1 MSYQLCNNLLIIISL
16 CVGILLGLCSTL
28 NIRTV
33 YFCINKPISQGLFEW
48 ALSSPPKPHAFVS
61 LPLQSNIF
69 NPNPYFKYLKDL
81 FFKIVINIIKY
92 VVFIFPFVIIFRTTY
107 HCWYY
112 DVWTLAFFTEQLVS
126 NIPFI
131 GESLIN
137 SLWGNKYPLTFDD
150 LENHK
155 YIIENLFT
163 GGLGGSLGRTLY
175 DTFSTDFF
183 KQPAGIG
190 VDNHPEVKIKGSTL
204 LMDKDSD
211 SDCRTVQGLS
221 WKYPPKFHPTSG
233 DPKVVLAEINAENL
247 RIIIYSA
254 RDATYVYNLGC
265 QEKIKLME
273 KWINTPM
280 GIMTPD
286 IIESFGGV
294 FRVGSQLTRTG
305 LQERMMWMN
314 HMNSAM
320 KFLSEDDSKAIKKIH
335 DLVLDNIDKHLDKIV
350 ELTAKLGEKEDVLA
364 FYNELFEETNAFR
377 NKNTSIVNKAEKIF
391 QSSFNRSPY
400 SKSPIFKELINKDY
414 IEGKQK
420 FNKQEQY
427 LKTKVSEVLRET
439 KKYTK

>member
-1 MSYQLCNNLLIIISL
+1 MIISL
-16 CVGILLGLCSTL
+16 CIGILLGLCSTL

-33 YFCINKPISQGLFEW
+33 YFCINKSISQGLFEW

-61 LPLQSNIF
+61 LPLQSSF
-69 NPNPYFKYLKDL
+69 LNPNPYFKYLKDL
-81 FFKIVINIIKY
+81 SFKIVINIIKY
-92 VVFIFPFVIIFRTTY
+92 VVFIFPFIILFRTTY

-112 DVWTLAFFTEQLVS
+112 DVWTLPFFTQQLVS

-131 GESLIN
+131 GESLMN
-137 SLWGNKYPLTFDD
+137 SLWGKKYLLTFDD

-155 YIIENLFT
+155 YIIETLFT

-175 DTFSTDFF
+175 ESFSTDLF
-183 KQPAGIG
+183 KQPAGIGIG
-190 VDNHPEVKIKGSTL
+190 VDNHPEVKIKASTL
-204 LMDKDSD
+204 LMDNDSD
-211 SDCRTVQGLS
+211 SDRRTVQGLS
-221 WKYPPKFHPTSG
+221 WEYPPKFHPTSG
-233 DPKVVLAEINAENL
+233 DPKVALAEINAENL

-265 QEKIKLME
+265 QEKIKIME
-273 KWINTPM
+273 KWNDTPM

-286 IIESFGGV
+286 IIKSFGGV
-294 FRVGSQLTRTG
+294 FRVGSRLTRAG

-314 HMNSAM
+314 NMNSAM
-320 KFLSEDDSKAIKKIH
+320 KFLSEDDSKAIQKIH
-335 DLVLDNIDKHLDKIV
+335 DLVLDNIDKHIDKIE
-350 ELTAKLGEKEDVLA
+350 ELTAKLGEKGDALA